1 MKSRFIP
8 ELITYTGK
16 QFCSH
21 WIYEKTGLLGE
32 AIAAFRGPAKVEG
45 ECLVDLIDRQE
56 GAFIY
61 SSDMLHFIVEHF
73 DLDLEKT
80 ILRQRFL
87 VSLIKDELQ
96 RRTGTFIRQQG
107 DDLYD
112 EDKKLSV
119 SIATLSPVSS
129 LIHTGVNI
137 SSKGTPVKTKGLA
150 DYGIDPEPFGKA
162 VIEKY
167 TQEIE
172 EIRLAKCKVKGVK

>member
-8 ELITYTGK
+8 ELITYTGV
-16 QFCSH
+16 QLRSH

-32 AIAAFRGPAKVEG
+32 AIVAFRGPARVED
-45 ECLVDLIDRQE
+45 EHLVDLVDRKE

-73 DLDLEKT
+73 DLDLEKA
-80 ILRQRFL
+80 ILRQRLL
-87 VSLIKDELQ
+87 VGIIKDELL
-96 RRTGTFIRQQG
+96 RRAGVSIQQQG
-107 DDLYD
+107 NDLYD

-150 DYGIDPEPFGKA
+150 DYGLSPEPFGQA

-167 TQEIE
+167 TEEIE
-172 EIRLAKCKVKGVK
+172 EIIVAKCKVKGVR